1 MKTLFPIVISLLVV
15 GCGKKQST
23 AVKELTPEEKLVG
36 GYELDGKIVVFH
48 QNGVMECYDK
58 IGRRTERY
66 KWKMIGEEVHA
77 VHGNSP
83 AGRVWGINPYG
94 NLIDLAVI
102 QYNGNRIDRPRLPR
116 NYQPFWKKIPNHK
129 EWIKTA
135 AAPLTKEKS
144 AKEIEKEIRKAANK
158 PTGELTKADLEK
170 VTRLELRVKKLTD
183 VKGLQKLTQLK
194 FLFLEDNKLT
204 DVKGLEK
211 LT

>member
-1 MKTLFPIVISLLVV
+1 
-15 GCGKKQST
+15 
-23 AVKELTPEEKLVG
+23 
-36 GYELDGKIVVFH
+36 
-48 QNGVMECYDK
+48 MEGYDK

-183 VKGLQKLTQLK
+183 VRGLQKLTQLK

-211 LT
+211 LTQIENLWLDNNPDLTKAQIDELRKALPKCKILSNPTK